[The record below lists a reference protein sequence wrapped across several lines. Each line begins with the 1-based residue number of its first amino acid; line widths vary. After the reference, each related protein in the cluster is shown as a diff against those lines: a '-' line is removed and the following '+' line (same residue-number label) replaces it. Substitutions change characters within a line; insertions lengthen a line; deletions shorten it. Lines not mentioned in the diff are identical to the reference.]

1 MTIFIDLAG
10 SWIIRVSMIAV
21 MLGLSVNMNDALYK
35 TTLRANTRSYLA
47 TLDTVM
53 YSDLSRANYCK
64 GYSTVVGTKY
74 WIVLNNVGQW
84 VTPDAAFWTAD
95 SNDCEIFAD
104 INNDGTPEVVEY
116 WAQKVPGSNPVR
128 YKMTRTENNWTLPN
142 APVIGTD
149 FTRVKFTYYDSTG
162 TQTTTRS
169 RIKSV
174 RIQLAVLIPGDSI
187 KLKPA
192 DPTDT
197 TYVKATSIV
206 DFRIFPANL

>member
-21 MLGLSVNMNDALYK
+21 MLGLSVKMNDALYK
-35 TTLRANTRSYLA
+35 TTSRANTRSYLA

-149 FTRVKFTYYDSTG
+149 FTRVNSPTMI
-162 TQTTTRS
+162 R
-169 RIKSV
+169 
-174 RIQLAVLIPGDSI
+174 LAHRQRLE
-187 KLKPA
+187 A
-192 DPTDT
+192 
-197 TYVKATSIV
+197 A
-206 DFRIFPANL
+206 